1 MLPYKDMPSFPGK
14 VTLSSNFIETEN
26 VKMKRQRTMFQTKE
40 QDKVLGKKKK
50 LNEME
55 IRNLP
60 DRI

>member
-1 MLPYKDMPSFPGK
+1 
-14 VTLSSNFIETEN
+14 
-26 VKMKRQRTMFQTKE
+26 MFQTKE
-40 QDKVLGKKKK
+40 QDKVLGEKKKK